1 MQRLEDD
8 LSRNNQQFNEFERK
22 RLADF
27 QPDRETQND
36 AYLTRLSDHREST
49 QELITYLKE
58 VAANAT
64 QILGITAASPAT

>member
-27 QPDRETQND
+27 QPGRETQND